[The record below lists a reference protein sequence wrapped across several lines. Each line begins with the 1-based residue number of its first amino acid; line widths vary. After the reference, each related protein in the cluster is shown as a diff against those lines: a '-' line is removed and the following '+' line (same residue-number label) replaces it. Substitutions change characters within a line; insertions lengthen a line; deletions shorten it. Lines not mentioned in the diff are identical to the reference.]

1 MPRLS
6 SAFCSAACYADTG
19 KTWGSYWTT
28 PPAYWNATAQRSA
41 ESRRGSAASG
51 QRNCAPNTASPSR
64 SRTPSRRSRKP
75 VAAGSAAATPPPG
88 PYREYLALEQ
98 AASDI
103 FAYDPQ
109 HIPDLLQTPQ
119 YAQAATAA
127 VPSLPA
133 DTTYRTPADL
143 LLSRQQVLGK
153 RRPRLTALI
162 GETALRQGTGGRDVM
177 RDQLRALAAVGGRV
191 VVQVLPSGCEPS
203 SGPVTIL
210 RFAGVPSLGAV
221 YLPGLSGGLCLAGQQ
236 DVASYTRAFEYLRAS
251 ALTPAASAGLIR
263 EIAAG

>member
-6 SAFCSAACYADTG
+6 SAFCSAACYAGTG

-28 PPAYWNATAQRSA
+28 PPAYWNATAQRSV

-51 QRNCAPNTASPSR
+51 QRNCGSCSPNTASPIAQAGRSSSR
-64 SRTPSRRSRKP
+64 QR
-75 VAAGSAAATPPPG
+75 GGDATHG

-162 GETALRQGTGGRDVM
+162 GETALRQGTGSRDVM